1 MRCGCVLTRKAR
13 LCYARHTPVITTS
26 ERFCISVDFVLLPT
40 LNAAWLASSVAD
52 RTTARYTVRI
62 GLGKNECPS
71 DTKRIL
77 VTRMRASEEISRKQ
91 RQLSLDCA
99 PNKGFVSRA
108 GTVDRRSTVTQ
119 PELSL
124 CIGFAPKR
132 PESFEQ
138 ATEKPIAV
146 SGTIKAAA
154 HSRGGGRSA
163 GKGS

>member
-1 MRCGCVLTRKAR
+1 
-13 LCYARHTPVITTS
+13 
-26 ERFCISVDFVLLPT
+26 
-40 LNAAWLASSVAD
+40 
-52 RTTARYTVRI
+52 
-62 GLGKNECPS
+62 
-71 DTKRIL
+71 
-77 VTRMRASEEISRKQ
+77 MRASEEISRKQ

-99 PNKGFVSRA
+99 PNKDFVSRA
-108 GTVDRRSTVTQ
+108 GTVDRLSTVTQ